1 MPQAKIFTDDL
12 ALIQQAAVSNEW
24 DNDRFIG
31 FLKQQ
36 DGELIDGL
44 VHQLNDEVSAAIDCT
59 RCGNCCR
66 SLMINAEH
74 EEAAALSV
82 HLGIPLPA
90 LKAQCIEES
99 QHGQLVI
106 NTIPCIFLANNK
118 CSIYTHRF
126 HECREFPHLHKPNFT
141 RRLFGTFMHYGRCP
155 IIFNV
160 IEELKIA
167 LAFT

>member
-1 MPQAKIFTDDL
+1 MPQAKTFTDDL
-12 ALIQQAAVSNEW
+12 ALIQQAAVSNES

-59 RCGNCCR
+59 LCGNCCR
-66 SLMINAEH
+66 SLMINVDP

-82 HLGIPLPA
+82 HLKIPLSA

-99 QHGQLVI
+99 QQGQLVI
-106 NTIPCIFLANNK
+106 NTIPCTFLKNNK

-167 LAFT
+167 LAVT